1 MNGGEFH
8 GIRVTILT
16 GAASSL
22 GLSTVKFSTA
32 DGGNAQV

>member
-8 GIRVTILT
+8 GIRVTIFT

-22 GLSTVKFSTA
+22 GLLTVRFLTA